1 MPQQPGRKEKRDAR
15 RAVLAAEADRL
26 SSLTLPQLAAEVMA
40 TGFTD
45 VPRYDA
51 HENGYPPFVKLL
63 SRLAPEDVSQLDGDL
78 YSRFAEL
85 VREGL
90 QVLEHASL
98 VCGPISGSHY
108 DYYTPT
114 RLGRAALERGAV
126 DHCLG
131 GGSL

>member
-1 MPQQPGRKEKRDAR
+1 MPQQSGRKEKRDAR

-26 SSLTLPQLAAEVMA
+26 GLLTLPQLAAEVMA

-51 HENGYPPFVKLL
+51 HENAYPHFRQII
-63 SRLAPEDVSQLDGDL
+63 SRLAPEDVGELDGDL

-98 VCGPISGSHY
+98 ICGPISGSHY

>member
-45 VPRYDA
+45 VPRYDE
-51 HENGYPPFVKLL
+51 HENAYPSFRHLL
-63 SRLAPEDVSQLDGDL
+63 SRLAPEDVGELDGEV

-85 VREGL
+85 VREGV

-98 VCGPISGSHY
+98 ICGPISGSHF
-108 DYYTPT
+108 DYYTLT
-114 RLGRAALERGAV
+114 RLGRAALERGEV
-126 DHCLG
+126 GHYLG

>member
-45 VPRYDA
+45 VPRHDA
-51 HENGYPPFVKLL
+51 NENGYPHFTLL
-63 SRLAPEDVSQLDGDL
+63 ISRLAPEDVSQLDGDL

-98 VCGPISGSHY
+98 ICGPVSGSHY

-126 DHCLG
+126 DHYLG
-131 GGSL
+131 GASL

>member
-1 MPQQPGRKEKRDAR
+1 MTPPSGHKEKRDVR

-45 VPRYDA
+45 VPRYDESERA
-51 HENGYPPFVKLL
+51 YPVFARLI
-63 SRLAPEDVSQLDGDL
+63 SRLAPEDIGPLDGEVH
-78 YSRFAEL
+78 SRFAEL

-98 VCGPISGSHY
+98 VCGPISGSHH
-108 DYYTPT
+108 DYYTLT
-114 RLGRAALERGAV
+114 RLGRSALERGAV
-126 DHCLG
+126 DRYLG
-131 GGSL
+131 GSSL

>member
-15 RAVLAAEADRL
+15 SAVLAAEADRL

-40 TGFTD
+40 TGFRD
-45 VPRYDA
+45 VPRHDA
-51 HENGYPPFVKLL
+51 SENGYPVFRQLI
-63 SRLAPEDVSQLDGDL
+63 SRLAPEGVNELDGDL
-78 YSRFAEL
+78 FSRFAEL

-98 VCGPISGSHY
+98 ICGPVSGSHH
-108 DYYTPT
+108 DYYAPT
-114 RLGRAALERGAV
+114 RLGRAALERGVV
-126 DHCLG
+126 DHYLG

>member
-15 RAVLAAEADRL
+15 RAALAAEADRL
-26 SSLTLPQLAAEVMA
+26 SSLALPQLAAEVMA
-40 TGFTD
+40 TGFTN

-51 HENGYPPFVKLL
+51 HESGYPPFRLL
-63 SRLAPEDVSQLDGDL
+63 ISRLAPEDVGALDGDL

-98 VCGPISGSHY
+98 ICGPVSGSHY

-126 DHCLG
+126 DDYLA